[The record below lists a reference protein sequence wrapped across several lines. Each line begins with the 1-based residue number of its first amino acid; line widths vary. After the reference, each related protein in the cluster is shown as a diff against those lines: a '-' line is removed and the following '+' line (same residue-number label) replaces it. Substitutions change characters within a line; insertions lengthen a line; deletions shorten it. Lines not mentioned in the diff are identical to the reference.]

1 MEGNAL
7 RKYDKTCLYRN
18 LNRQHFPA
26 LFVIKDVIKDCVML
40 RPRQATSLYEGVAYR
55 ELFSSSQL
63 KVTLRGLLKDI
74 GGEG

>member
-26 LFVIKDVIKDCVML
+26 LFVLKGVIKDCVMR
-40 RPRQATSLYEGVAYR
+40 RPRQATSLYEGVAYG
-55 ELFSSSQL
+55 ELFSCSQL
-63 KVTLRGLLKDI
+63 NVTVMGLMNGI